1 MGGGGGGG
9 QEIKF
14 VDIEPQ
20 TVETTTDAYRQQLQ
34 LGEIAQAQNQENMR
48 LGAELDRTNAEFF
61 QTQNL
66 RGIRAQGAETRMNL
80 AAQGA
85 QTRLNIGAQGEQTR
99 LNIGTEGRE
108 TRATRRVE
116 GEEQRR
122 GIVTTGEQTRLT
134 RETEGQQQ
142 RLGIQEQT
150 RGTQAI
156 RRTEVVKRDP
166 HVGLKVKSNV
176 QEFRPLALSNGK
188 LFAPQVKKLG
198 QLSCNVR
205 CSVAI
210 KRTGITS
217 RRKAKQEHDG
227 MDSRIN

>member
-1 MGGGGGGG
+1 MGGGGGSST
-9 QEIKF
+9 EVKY

-20 TVETTTDAYRQQLQ
+20 RSSRLR
-34 LGEIAQAQNQENMR
+34 LMLFGSNLCEIAQAQNQENMR

-150 RGTQAI
+150 RKAL
-156 RRTEVVKRDP
+156 KRSAEP
-166 HVGLKVKSNV
+166 RV
-176 QEFRPLALSNGK
+176 Q
-188 LFAPQVKKLG
+188 
-198 QLSCNVR
+198 
-205 CSVAI
+205 
-210 KRTGITS
+210 
-217 RRKAKQEHDG
+217 
-227 MDSRIN
+227 